1 MKKILLSVAM
11 LCMALGGRAETQ
23 DVCQGWPANYGG
35 VMLQGFW
42 WDSYDATKWT
52 ALKDRAGELSQY
64 FDLIWVPNSGTCSD
78 NPNST
83 EQGLSMGYDPCFW
96 LSHNSCFGTEA
107 ELRDMI
113 QAYKNQEHPVGI
125 IEDVVINHKKG
136 RSNWCDFT
144 NEPWTEEG
152 TAENTP
158 IKWSADYRE
167 ITCNDDCNFPGSGY
181 VTKGGY
187 DTGDDFPGFRDLD
200 HTSELTRANV
210 KYYLNFLLNDLGY
223 AGFRYDLVKGYA
235 AQYIM
240 EYNDAAQPRFSVGEY
255 WDDQTSIQNWIMN
268 TGNRSAAFDF
278 PLKYKINQAISNGDY
293 SAFNWKSFTYDPQF
307 SQYSVTFAD
316 NHDSGREDH
325 SKLVNN
331 WSAANAF
338 LLASPGTPCIW
349 FPHYEADR
357 DNIRAMILARKAC
370 GITNTNCRVNG
381 YATDNNSGYVMESF
395 GSKGSL
401 YVLLGQ
407 AAYSQTAPSN
417 YTRVAEGNAY
427 KFYSTNADFA
437 TVKVSPNGGSFTT
450 ETMTVTLTPERV
462 KDNQA
467 WYRIGNGEEN
477 VIPTTPITISAE
489 EDEDV
494 TLYWRAIGGDNVE
507 HSGSATFT
515 RRKAYN
521 TPSFGEDEAV
531 GVFFETDARDVYFY
545 AWGSEPAMAWDN
557 SQTPNMTRMGM
568 NNAGKL
574 VYKWT
579 GSMST
584 LPTGLLFVADGKK
597 TADFDFVN
605 HGYYSSTG
613 LSYHM
618 GSNTVYYDNSVSQ
631 WDKVYYYAWDNQGRH
646 NADWPGVEV
655 TTKDDRGYYQVSVEG
670 YTSIIFND
678 PNATGLKQTEDLTVE
693 DGKVYKLEANT
704 VAFDNS
710 NTQWS
715 KVYYYAFT
723 DDEVQKTKW
732 PGEQITTPN
741 SEGKYEVSLQKEY
754 TNVIFND
761 GNGGIA
767 GVNQTEDLKVD
778 GKTHSVSTNTVR
790 FDNTVG
796 WEHVCYYAFNVLN
809 GNDRSNMTWPGVEIP
824 ATRGLYEVTLPE
836 GYNYVIFD
844 NGDKNGELGTGK
856 TADLMVENGK
866 IYTISSPSSVRSVVL
881 LGSFN
886 GWSKENVLKESPENT
901 WTYLL
906 NLSNTTEDT
915 EFKLLVNGN
924 QWLGYSAVTF
934 NAPDGWIAEASN
946 DDNILLKNSTADYK
960 TYQVTI
966 SWTPST
972 DITSGWTVKV
982 EGVDLRYSDL
992 TNTIYF
998 DNSQSAWSRVNC
1010 YTYTDDGTWK
1020 VAWPGEELANP
1031 TDGVYKVTLHE
1042 RFTKVIFNNGSG
1054 GYGNETSSYDI
1065 EDGKVYDLYG
1075 STFVTVYFEKPEDW
1089 GFVKY
1094 YVWNDNG
1101 DNGWPGKEI
1110 TAKDYETASGG
1121 YYKAVVNS
1129 NYSNIIFNCIN
1140 DNESAIAGVN
1150 KTKDLLIKDG
1160 SIYRITDGFDLQD
1173 GEFSSGNAYYPQG
1186 NDFFYPSSKNVEGYN
1201 VIVNDKGHYTCDL
1214 LVLEDGMEYKNDV
1227 DFTANAVSYVRFV
1240 NKEYKWGSIILP
1252 FAITSNDA
1260 LQYYTL
1266 KSFDNVK
1273 MVFSPVDEVPA
1284 NTPAVYKILI
1294 DEIPEGQENIC
1305 LDISKEN
1312 TEVEVKASGEGR
1324 FSTEPITDWTMC
1336 GTYKAVGGLVS
1347 GNGTNIYFLA
1357 NDELWLAEVA
1367 VSSVPFRAWFETS
1380 STISSA
1386 KFRIEVEGEPEG
1398 IQTIEEDSNNHVIV
1412 FDLMGRQSNETRKGL
1427 LIKNGKIVFMK

>member
-23 DVCQGWPANYGG
+23 EVCQGWPADYDG

-113 QAYKNQEHPVGI
+113 QTYKNQEHPVGI

-136 RSNWCDFT
+136 RSNWCDFP

-158 IKWSADYRE
+158 IKWSADYSE

-210 KYYLNFLLNDLGY
+210 KYYLNFLLDDLGY

-240 EYNDAAQPRFSVGEY
+240 EYNDAAMPEFSVGEY

-278 PLKYKINQAISNGDY
+278 PLKYKLNQAISGGDY
-293 SAFNWKSFTYDPQF
+293 SALAWKSFTYDPQF
-307 SQYSVTFAD
+307 SRYSVTFAD

-370 GITNTNCRVNG
+370 GIKNTNCRVNG

-417 YTRVAEGNAY
+417 YTLVAEGNAY

-579 GSMST
+579 GTMSK

-631 WDKVYYYAWDNQGRH
+631 WDKVYYYAWDNQGRQ
-646 NADWPGVEV
+646 NAEWPGEEV

-670 YTSIIFND
+670 YTSIIFNNPD
-678 PNATGLKQTEDLTVE
+678 AQGLKQTEDLTIE

-704 VAFDNS
+704 VAFDNR

-741 SEGKYEVSLQKEY
+741 SEGKYEVTLQKEY

-778 GKTHSVSTNTVR
+778 GETHELSTNTVR
-790 FDNTVG
+790 FNNTVG
-796 WEHVCYYAFNVLN
+796 WKHVCYYAFNVLN
-809 GNDRSNMTWPGVEIP
+809 GSDRSNMTWPGVEIP

-856 TADLMVENGK
+856 TADLKVENGK

-881 LGSFN
+881 LGKFN

-906 NLSNTTEDT
+906 NLSNTTDDT
-915 EFKLLVNGN
+915 EFKLLVNDK
-924 QWLGYSAVTF
+924 QWLGYSAVSF
-934 NAPDGWIAEASN
+934 NAPDGWIAQASN
-946 DDNILLKNSTADYK
+946 DDNILLKNSSTYYK

-972 DITSGWTVKV
+972 DITTGWNITV
-982 EGVDLRYSDL
+982 EGVDERYATYTVYFDKAGTGWENVYYYAFTDNGTPKAGWPGELIEHTNSDGL
-992 TNTIYF
+992 YEANLLEIYTTVIFNSGKMDGPVVGVDKTADLPVVDGKIYTLNGGANTQNGYTVYF
-998 DNSQSAWSRVNC
+998 DNTKGWGNVYA
-1010 YTYTDDGTWK
+1010 YIWK
-1020 VAWPGEELANP
+1020 DQANRIAEWPGNSISEK
-1031 TDGVYKVTLHE
+1031 DGLYMVHVDDA
-1042 RFTKVIFNNGSG
+1042 
-1054 GYGNETSSYDI
+1054 SYD
-1065 EDGKVYDLYG
+1065 
-1075 STFVTVYFEKPEDW
+1075 
-1089 GFVKY
+1089 
-1094 YVWNDNG
+1094 
-1101 DNGWPGKEI
+1101 
-1110 TAKDYETASGG
+1110 
-1121 YYKAVVNS
+1121 
-1129 NYSNIIFNCIN
+1129 NIIFHANTTGVVGDTKTADLKAIDGRVYTVGGVT
-1140 DNESAIAGVN
+1140 DNLVLTEG
-1150 KTKDLLIKDG
+1150 
-1160 SIYRITDGFDLQD
+1160 Y
-1173 GEFSSGNAYYPQG
+1173 AYY
-1186 NDFFYPSSKNVEGYN
+1186 NASE
-1201 VIVNDKGHYTCDL
+1201 
-1214 LVLEDGMEYKNDV
+1214 
-1227 DFTANAVSYVRFV
+1227 FTAATAKYSRTTSNH
-1240 NKEYKWGSIILP
+1240 WGTIILP
-1252 FAITSNDA
+1252 FEIESDENV
-1260 LQYYTL
+1260 QYYEL
-1266 KSFDNVK
+1266 KSVDSENII
-1273 MVFSPVDEVPA
+1273 FSEVETVPA
-1284 NTPAVYKILI
+1284 GHPAVFYMEKPGTLSI
-1294 DEIPEGQENIC
+1294 N
-1305 LDISKEN
+1305 
-1312 TEVEVKASGEGR
+1312 ASNVQVVPTADDNKWC
-1324 FSTEPITDWTMC
+1324 SDVASWYMN
-1336 GTYKAVGGLVS
+1336 GTYKGVSGLVS
-1347 GNGTNIYFLA
+1347 DLGNNVYFVA
-1357 NDELWLAEVA
+1357 QNQFWLAEA
-1367 VSSVPFRAWFETS
+1367 AISMSPFRAWFETS
-1380 STISSA
+1380 GSLSA
-1386 KFRIEVEGEPEG
+1386 AKLRIAVEGEAES
-1398 IQTIEEDSNNHVIV
+1398 IESIEDDKNRGEIV
-1412 FDLMGRQSNETRKGL
+1412 FDLMGRQTNSSRKG
-1427 LIKNGKIVFMK
+1427 IVIRNGKVVFIK

>member
-23 DVCQGWPANYGG
+23 EVCQGWPADYDG

-42 WDSYDATKWT
+42 WDGYEDAKWVNLE
-52 ALKDRAGELSQY
+52 AKAGELSQY
-64 FDLIWVPNSGTCSD
+64 FDLIWIPNSGTVGG
-78 NPNST
+78 NYEGP
-83 EQGLSMGYDPCFW
+83 QGKSMGYDPCYW
-96 LSHNSCFGTEA
+96 LHHNSYFGTEQ
-107 ELRDMI
+107 ELIHMI
-113 QAYKNQEHPVGI
+113 QTYKDLGVGI

-136 RSNWCDFT
+136 VTGWLDFA
-144 NEPWTEEG
+144 NELAVVGPTTG
-152 TAENTP
+152 KAYTV
-158 IKWSADYRE
+158 KWNNDAASE
-167 ITCNDDCNFPGSGY
+167 ICCTDDCNYTPDGNYHTTGS
-181 VTKGGY
+181 Y

-200 HTSELTRANV
+200 HTSATTQKNV
-210 KYYLNFLLNDLGY
+210 KVYLDFLLNELGY
-223 AGFRYDLVKGYA
+223 AGFRYDLVKGYGA
-235 AQYIM
+235 GFIQA
-240 EYNDAAQPRFSVGEY
+240 YNNSAMPRFSVGEY
-255 WDDQTSIQNWIMN
+255 WDNQTNIQNWIMG
-268 TGNRSAAFDF
+268 TGNTSAAFDF
-278 PLKYKINQAISNGDY
+278 PLKYKLNEAISGGDY
-293 SAFNWKSFTYDPQF
+293 SALQWKSFTYDPQF

-338 LLASPGTPCIW
+338 ILASPGTPCVW
-349 FPHYEADR
+349 YPHYLADPV
-357 DNIRAMILARKAC
+357 NIRAMILARKAC

-417 YTRVAEGNAY
+417 YTLVAEGNAY

-545 AWGSEPAMAWDN
+545 AWGSTPAMTWDN

-655 TTKDDRGYYQVSVEG
+655 TTKDSRGYYQVSVEG
-670 YTSIIFND
+670 FTSIIFND

-741 SEGKYEVSLQKEY
+741 SEGKYEVTLQKEY

-946 DDNILLKNSTADYK
+946 DGNILLKNSSAYYK

-972 DITSGWTVKV
+972 DITTGWNITV
-982 EGVDLRYSDL
+982 EGVDERYATYTVYFDKTGTGWENVYYYAFTDNGTPKAGWPGELIEQTNSGGLYEANLLEIYTTVIFNSGKMDGPEVGVDKTADL
-992 TNTIYF
+992 PVVDGKIYTLNGGANTQNGYTVYF
-998 DNSQSAWSRVNC
+998 DNSQSNWNEVHAHIWNSSGSQP
-1010 YTYTDDGTWK
+1010 DG
-1020 VAWPGEELANP
+1020 
-1031 TDGVYKVTLHE
+1031 
-1042 RFTKVIFNNGSG
+1042 
-1054 GYGNETSSYDI
+1054 
-1065 EDGKVYDLYG
+1065 
-1075 STFVTVYFEKPEDW
+1075 W
-1089 GFVKY
+1089 G
-1094 YVWNDNG
+1094 
-1101 DNGWPGKEI
+1101 GWPGKLI
-1110 TAKDYETASGG
+1110 ETKTSDDRYFVVHVDDAS
-1121 YYKAVVNS
+1121 YD
-1129 NYSNIIFNCIN
+1129 NIIFNPGG
-1140 DNESAIAGVN
+1140 DNGKTDNLKAIDGRIYTPGGVTTN
-1150 KTKDLLIKDG
+1150 LL
-1160 SIYRITDGFDLQD
+1160 L
-1173 GEFSSGNAYYPQG
+1173 
-1186 NDFFYPSSKNVEGYN
+1186 VEGTSYYN
-1201 VIVNDKGHYTCDL
+1201 AN
-1214 LVLEDGMEYKNDV
+1214 E
-1227 DFTANAVSYVRFV
+1227 FTAATAQYSRTTSNH
-1240 NKEYKWGSIILP
+1240 WGTIILP
-1252 FAITSNDA
+1252 FEIESDENV
-1260 LQYYTL
+1260 QYYEL
-1266 KSFDNVK
+1266 KSVDSENII
-1273 MVFSPVDEVPA
+1273 FSEVETVPA
-1284 NTPAVYKILI
+1284 GHPAVFYMEKPGPLSI
-1294 DEIPEGQENIC
+1294 N
-1305 LDISKEN
+1305 
-1312 TEVEVKASGEGR
+1312 ASNVQVVPTADDNKWG
-1324 FSTEPITDWTMC
+1324 SDVASWYMN
-1336 GTYKAVGGLVS
+1336 GTYKGVSGLVS
-1347 GNGTNIYFLA
+1347 DPGNNVYFVA
-1357 NDELWLAEVA
+1357 QNQFWLAEA
-1367 VSSVPFRAWFETS
+1367 AISMSPFRAWFETS
-1380 STISSA
+1380 GSLSA
-1386 KFRIEVEGEPEG
+1386 AKLRIAVEGEAEG
-1398 IQTIEEDSNNHVIV
+1398 IESIEEDKNRGEII
-1412 FDLMGRQSNETRKGL
+1412 FDLMGHHTDSSRKG
-1427 LIKNGKIVFMK
+1427 IVIRNGKVVFIK